1 MKKLLIISPKGGVF
15 DTCLRLSCIFKKRAV
30 TSNYSYFTYIGELS
44 PLEEVCELLSSFDF
58 KQFSLDKETNYYILK
73 VHVE

>member
-1 MKKLLIISPKGGVF
+1 MEHLVIISPKGGVL
-15 DTCLRLSCIFKKRAV
+15 DTSLRLSCIFKKHAA

-44 PLEEVCELLSSFDF
+44 PLDEVCELLSSFHF
-58 KQFSLDKETNYYILK
+58 KEFSLDKETNYYRLK